1 MSTLEN
7 AIVLTAQKH
16 AGQKDKSGKPYILH
30 PLRVMLS
37 METEEERIVAILHD
51 ILEDTDV
58 TVSDLLKRG
67 FSEEVVE
74 AIRSVTRRE
83 NESYMDFIRRANE
96 NEIGRKV
103 KIADLKD
110 NMNWDRIQQP
120 TDDDLKRMQ
129 KYQKAYFQLKRGS
142 VDDNS

>member
-7 AIVLTAQKH
+7 AIVLAAQKH
-16 AGQKDKSGKPYILH
+16 AGQKDKSGQPYILH
-30 PLRVMLS
+30 LIRVMLS

-83 NESYMDFIRRANE
+83 NESYMDFIIRANE

-110 NMNWDRIQQP
+110 NMDWDRIQQP
-120 TDDDLKRMQ
+120 TDDDLKRMR